1 MKGETTNAAIDMRG
15 RLLGLPA
22 ELRLPRLRGERR
34 PAFWQGVRRRRGLQ
48 RGEGELE
55 RLKGRIIAA
64 ANALG
69 LEGLDEVKELNAL
82 KGSYINL
89 EYELPGGA
97 RAKFWDDDAI
107 YLGTFLPKAGTGR
120 FYGLASDGEYL
131 LAAESGPLGED
142 AELIVFKRLKV

>member
-1 MKGETTNAAIDMRG
+1 MLQSICGVDCSACPLSSGCRG
-15 RLLGLPA
+15 CA
-22 ELRLPRLRGERR
+22 ESGGRPFGRECAVAGACKRG
-34 PAFWQGVRRRRGLQ
+34 A
-48 RGEGELE
+48 GELE

-64 ANALG
+64 ANAL
-69 LEGLDEVKELNAL
+69 
-82 KGSYINL
+82 GSYINL

-131 LAAESGPLGED
+131 LAAESGPRGED
-142 AELIVFKRLKV
+142 AELIVFKRL

>member
-1 MKGETTNAAIDMRG
+1 MLRSICGVDCSACPLSSGCRG
-15 RLLGLPA
+15 CA
-22 ELRLPRLRGERR
+22 ESGGR
-34 PAFWQGVRRRRGLQ
+34 PFGRECAVAGACK

-55 RLKGRIIAA
+55 RLKDRIIAA
-64 ANALG
+64 ANELG

>member
-1 MKGETTNAAIDMRG
+1 MAGSAPSPGPAKGE
-15 RLLGLPA
+15 
-22 ELRLPRLRGERR
+22 RGE
-34 PAFWQGVRRRRGLQ
+34 F
-48 RGEGELE
+48 E
-55 RLKGRIIAA
+55 RLKDRIIAA

-131 LAAESGPLGED
+131 LAAESGPRGEE
-142 AELIVFKRLKV
+142 AELIVFKRL